1 MCLPSASNILGMSRY
16 FSATS
21 KALFRLVTGSS
32 WEKRKNLVR
41 GRSRSTWEQSWPGGE
56 AFWEGAGL
64 ERVLEAALSPPM
76 LRNGAGDTQ
85 MESIPTQ
92 RKASGN
98 LCGANCQRF
107 LQRKHRYVFSYTF
120 QLSRPQIKTSVLKT
134 WEVGS
139 RPCTGGV
146 MGRG

>member
-64 ERVLEAALSPPM
+64 ERVLEAVLSPPT
-76 LRNGAGDTQ
+76 LRWGMELGTHK

-107 LQRKHRYVFSYTF
+107 LHRKHRCVFSYTF

-134 WEVGS
+134 WKWG
-139 RPCTGGV
+139 PDHALGG
-146 MGRG
+146 